1 MTWISCFCR
10 QHIDLLLSFEHGLLQ
25 RVVAKY
31 ISKHHD
37 KLVRERRTE
46 SGERR
51 RKDDDVRGCF
61 LICPHVQTRLSIV
74 TAASPGVVQTP
85 IISLVFFLID
95 YSLFFIVAIWKRSR
109 WWWWWGWRRG
119 EGEKRT
125 RRMEKAA
132 ENEGKQWLSTD
143 YFLLFLFL
151 AWLQQWRRRRPT
163 AAASSSS

>member
-85 IISLVFFLID
+85 IISLVFCLID
-95 YSLFFIVAIWKRSR
+95 YSLFS
-109 WWWWWGWRRG
+109 
-119 EGEKRT
+119 
-125 RRMEKAA
+125 
-132 ENEGKQWLSTD
+132 S
-143 YFLLFLFL
+143 LLFGKE
-151 AWLQQWRRRRPT
+151 ADDDDDEDEEEEKEKSEHGEWKKQQKTKESNDCRLIIFFCFFF
-163 AAASSSS
+163 